1 MEKFCVYCGKPIE
14 ENAKFC
20 PFCGK
25 PAAVQEEQPEPAPQP
40 IPAPAEPVSAPQ
52 AVPARRGNGVLYGAI
67 AVVCA
72 VLALVVVLA
81 LGVNG
86 KAKDPWADVPN
97 FDQSDMDDLMATML
111 PGFTLLSY
119 DHTSYNAESKC
130 LNIYGCRVQEPEG
143 CLLDFSD
150 LTVDLEADLSDPE
163 NVIFDLG
170 KFEGTTRLKEDGYYT
185 ITDGSGNYIE
195 VAFEGQPYVSDDR
208 LFIVFPDV
216 YIVDVYWLDVLDISD
231 PTTYV
236 TMWFMPNYGGELWP
250 YELLSEDDEYTIY
263 LNELCEPASYT
274 DMFYT

>member
-1 MEKFCVYCGKPIE
+1 
-14 ENAKFC
+14 
-20 PFCGK
+20 
-25 PAAVQEEQPEPAPQP
+25 
-40 IPAPAEPVSAPQ
+40 
-52 AVPARRGNGVLYGAI
+52 
-67 AVVCA
+67 
-72 VLALVVVLA
+72 
-81 LGVNG
+81 
-86 KAKDPWADVPN
+86 
-97 FDQSDMDDLMATML
+97 MATML